1 MSETGE
7 REGSHNM
14 SLCRYVVPIETFQS
28 DRLPAGDEEPL
39 SALSGRGPRILTK
52 HPSLK
57 QLVSIGRCLP
67 ASCHCLAYDINYL
80 LQRLHSNLRICAFLF
95 LVRIFALSTE

>member
-52 HPSLK
+52 HPSL
-57 QLVSIGRCLP
+57 L
-67 ASCHCLAYDINYL
+67 
-80 LQRLHSNLRICAFLF
+80 
-95 LVRIFALSTE
+95 